1 MKLLKS
7 QRLQPKYYLPIKREL
22 EAVFYDILYKDIVA
36 LIKAST
42 KQETKL
48 NADVGALVEALRSG
62 KVQYTQDNKGNG
74 IFSGK
79 FKASIGKQIKDLGG
93 NFDSRS
99 GIYRIAQALVPAEVK
114 SVGALADQ
122 SAQTL
127 HTELLKSLDKTQEGL
142 DAVMETMTLNLEPT
156 INAITYDFQSGLKSV
171 AITPPVLTEAS
182 KLNLETDYTKNM
194 KLYIKKWSEEHIED
208 LREVVQENSKQG
220 YRFDN
225 LIDRIKKAHGV
236 SQSKA
241 TFLARQETSLFT
253 SNYRKQR
260 LGDIGIDNY
269 KWSARSAALTR
280 HDHWILHGKIYS
292 YSNPPIT
299 NHATGA
305 RNNPGS
311 DFGCLCADIP
321 IIGRVEVAA

>member
-99 GIYRIAQALVPAEVK
+99 GIYSIAQALVPAEVK
-114 SVGALADQ
+114 AVAALADQ
-122 SAQTL
+122 SARNL
-127 HTELLKSLDKTQEGL
+127 HTELLKSLDTTQEGL

-171 AITPPVLTEAS
+171 AITPPILTEAS

-208 LREVVQENSKQG
+208 LREVVEQNSKQG

-241 TFLARQETSLFT
+241 EFLARQETALFT
-253 SNYRKQR
+253 AKYRKER
-260 LGDIGIDNY
+260 LGDIGVSNY
-269 KWSARSAALTR
+269 KWSARSASLTR
-280 HDHWILHGKIYS
+280 PDHWVLHGLIFS
-292 YSNPPIT
+292 YESPPIVDRKS
-299 NHATGA
+299 G
-305 RNNPGS
+305 RKGNPGE
-311 DFGCLCADIP
+311 DYGCLCADIP
-321 IIGRVEVAA
+321 VLGRVEVAA